1 MIREIIRPQGKTY
14 TINIPE
20 EYINKEVEIIMLP
33 VRLERIH
40 LEQRADIVR
49 KTSGILSDKKIDPVS
64 WQREIRS
71 EWDNR
76 I

>member
-20 EYINKEVEIIMLP
+20 EYIDKEVEIIVLP

-40 LEQRADIVR
+40 LEQSADIVR
-49 KTSGILSDKKIDPVS
+49 KTSGILSDKKIDPVC